1 MSRHRPRSRLLA
13 FAIAL
18 PVLAMLLATTA
29 IAAPSKPVS
38 VDIKPQISNDIA
50 IAADDVA
57 KGTCVVF
64 DVTLR
69 NDTKTQQL
77 GSANYTLDPALDYD
91 NDGCK
96 GVTDP
101 TPNGSA
107 TLTGLASTPVVELRD
122 CSAGPGITVLFSFQA
137 TVPCTAGTGSVTYR
151 GFSVIAKQAN
161 NYSGQPGNNLTTSGD
176 FDIQAVGLC
185 QTFAANETASGSI
198 GGSAANSNY
207 TVQAV
212 TAAAGT
218 LILAKGVNSI
228 DCDDYTEHTDTVTVD
243 FTGTAQKILTFNFPN
258 STHEQKSA
266 FRVCFAS
273 PDEWTDR
280 SGESISDPAT
290 ESSGRLQQHNGAPTN
305 LPCMLPVKIQGQT
318 VTIKAW
324 LRPGDPPG
332 KG

>member
-91 NDGCK
+91 NDGC
-96 GVTDP
+96 
-101 TPNGSA
+101 NGSH
-107 TLTGLASTPVVELRD
+107 
-122 CSAGPGITVLFSFQA
+122 GPDAERVGHVDRIGEHAHGGAPRPQRRARHHGPLQLPGHGA
-137 TVPCTAGTGSVTYR
+137 LHCGHGSVTYR

-273 PDEWTDR
+273 PDSGPIGAGTR
-280 SGESISDPAT
+280 SAT
-290 ESSGRLQQHNGAPTN
+290 RRRVAPGRLRRQPDPHEPAVHAAGEDPGPA
-305 LPCMLPVKIQGQT
+305 